1 MTTAE
6 SRLITTGTYEII
18 VISSVPPAPT
28 SAGEIILHRHLSQL
42 DGWKV
47 SVVPHPQDLLT
58 RLAKRLNRT
67 RFYTWGNNLNVLTD
81 GRSWDP
87 LCHSHQ
93 LSSQKAIVLTVAH
106 GDGCWAALRFAKK
119 YGLPLV
125 TIFHDWWPDLPI
137 VHAPFRQLIARRFQQ
152 LHDGSDLVLCVSE
165 GMQNALGSHP
175 NSQILYPIPAS
186 LPSEPRFNYSIAD
199 KSRPL
204 RVVYSGNL
212 YEYGPML
219 RELLQGVKDHPSL
232 QVQVRGKNPNWS
244 ADVQKEMRE
253 RGLWLDFAPRSELN
267 QWLSSADAFLVTMS
281 FDPAMRRRMETSFPS
296 KLLEYVQ
303 FGKPIVIW
311 GPEYCAAVR
320 WAKEGNK
327 ALCVTNENPKE
338 LLLALEQLQ
347 NSAELQKHYVNQTCM
362 AAQKQFNP
370 LVIQQQF
377 FSEINDLFPKFL
389 F

>member
-1 MTTAE
+1 MMITAQ
-6 SRLITTGTYEII
+6 SRLITTATYEIV
-18 VISSVPPAPT
+18 VISSVPPEPT
-28 SAGEIILHRHLSQL
+28 SAGQIILHRHLSQL

-67 RFYTWGNNLNVLTD
+67 RFHTWVNNLNVLTH

-152 LHDGSDLVLCVSE
+152 LHDSSDLVLCVSE
-165 GMQNALGSHP
+165 GIQKALGSHP
-175 NSQILYPIPAS
+175 NSKILYPIPAS
-186 LPSEPRFNYSIAD
+186 LPSEPRSNNSIAD

-219 RELLQGVKDHPSL
+219 GELLQGVKDHPSL

-253 RGLWLDFAPRSELN
+253 RGLWLDFAPRAELN
-267 QWLSSADAFLVTMS
+267 EWLSSADACLVTMS
-281 FDPAMRRRMETSFPS
+281 FNPAMRRRMETSFPS

-327 ALCVTNENPKE
+327 AICVTDKSTNAVIS
-338 LLLALEQLQ
+338 ALEQLRL
-347 NSAELQKHYVNQTCM
+347 SLEMQKHYGYQ
-362 AAQKQFNP
+362 AQKTALGEFNP
-370 LVIQQQF
+370 EMIQQ
-377 FSEINDLFPKFL
+377 KFVEVVTSVI
-389 F
+389 